1 MTFFCLKP
9 TREPT
14 AEGCQTTPGSL
25 GAEHFVSSK
34 TEEQAAA
41 ESAAQQGQGA
51 AAAVRARSRQPAQ
64 LSSTTAIVGK

>member
-1 MTFFCLKP
+1 M
-9 TREPT
+9 
-14 AEGCQTTPGSL
+14 TPGSL

-34 TEEQAAA
+34 TEEQATA
-41 ESAAQQGQGA
+41 ESAVVQQGQGA